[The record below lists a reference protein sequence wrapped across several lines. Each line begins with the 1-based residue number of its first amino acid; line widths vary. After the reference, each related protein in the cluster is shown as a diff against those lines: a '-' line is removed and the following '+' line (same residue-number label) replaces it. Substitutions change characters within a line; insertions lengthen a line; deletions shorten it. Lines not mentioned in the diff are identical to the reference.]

1 MFPSYLFEIVDKQEG
16 TKETNNNDEII
27 KQLCHSLGIS
37 NVAITKGQNEIT

>member
-16 TKETNNNDEII
+16 MEGTNNNDEII

-37 NVAITKGQNEIT
+37 T